1 MSKKAKNNLQ
11 LLLTKMKNN
20 KNPRKEEGHPKTE
33 RDKILSNTKVE
44 ILKQKEILNH
54 ISKTIQVVEPQQI
67 QMLLQ
72 PRNQKLVLIKMVP
85 RKRVLKIRSRIILS
99 WELWRMKNKT
109 STSNGKIK
117 DSNQS
122 QTKLSN
128 TFLRSWC
135 STQLYCLFVYWG
147 HQPILLCLALF
158 SPWWWE

>member
-20 KNPRKEEGHPKTE
+20 KNPRKEEGHPKTK

-44 ILKQKEILNH
+44 KLKQKEILNQ
-54 ISKTIQVVEPQQI
+54 IDKTIQVVEPQQI

-99 WELWRMKNKT
+99 
-109 STSNGKIK
+109 
-117 DSNQS
+117 
-122 QTKLSN
+122 
-128 TFLRSWC
+128 
-135 STQLYCLFVYWG
+135 
-147 HQPILLCLALF
+147 
-158 SPWWWE
+158 